1 VLRIGTLT
9 LVGPQFRW
17 EHRIRFKH
25 YNKHML
31 NMQVKTK
38 KILDNFFRRV
48 WFILEVLDSQ
58 WWVAS
63 QVGDFENSKVNIT
76 TFFES
81 PKAGYV
87 GGINGFGVRASP
99 VIVNRK

>member
-1 VLRIGTLT
+1 
-9 LVGPQFRW
+9 
-17 EHRIRFKH
+17 
-25 YNKHML
+25 
-31 NMQVKTK
+31 MQVITK
-38 KILDNFFRRV
+38 KILDNFFWRV

-76 TFFES
+76 KFFES

-87 GGINGFGVRASP
+87 GEITAFIAPINNDIGLEIILRSAFGSR
-99 VIVNRK
+99 